1 MDTATPELTEGHLLA
16 GKVSYAQPRHG
27 FRSSLEPV
35 LLAAAIPARSGQ
47 RVLEGGSGA
56 GATLLCLTARVGEIR
71 GLGIEQDPSAVAI
84 ARRNAAANERPNLE
98 FREADVTAL
107 DATALA
113 GLDLF
118 DHACANPPYHIAP
131 GTASPDEARR
141 AAKMADAATMARWA
155 TALARRLRP
164 RGTLTFVVPPAVLP
178 GAMEAFTV
186 AGCTPTAALPF
197 WPKGGQ
203 PAKLL
208 LLRGVKGSRSPFRLL
223 AGKVLHTADGDLT
236 AEAQRILRAGDALE
250 L

>member
-1 MDTATPELTEGHLLA
+1 MDIAAHELTEGHLLA

-56 GATLLCLTARVGEIR
+56 GATLLCLTARVGKIL

-84 ARRNAAANERPNLE
+84 ARRNAAANDWPNLE

-107 DATALA
+107 V
-113 GLDLF
+113 GLGLF
-118 DHACANPPYHIAP
+118 DHACANPPYHTAP
-131 GTASPDEARR
+131 GTVSPNETRR
-141 AAKMADAATMARWA
+141 AAKEATAETMARWA
-155 TALARRLRP
+155 AALGWWLRP
-164 RGTLTFVVPPAVLP
+164 GGTLTFILHPAVLP
-178 GAMEAFTV
+178 GAMEAFAV
-186 AGCTPTAALPF
+186 AGCTPTVALPF
-197 WPKGGQ
+197 WPKGDQ

-208 LLRGVKGSRSPFRLL
+208 LLRGVKGSRSRFRLL
-223 AGKVLHTADGDLT
+223 AGKVLHAADGGFTAD
-236 AEAQRILRAGDALE
+236 AQQVLREGAALE